1 MILAALSCC
10 ALFLVAGYLFKAQCL
25 DGAFNA
31 NAYQRLCYN
40 DLQPLFGGRLFATD
54 GSRVFPY
61 IHGSI
66 DDGLI
71 NGAIEYPVLTGL
83 FMYVSGLLVTDG
95 DGWLRISAVMLAPFA
110 LWTAYVL
117 ARMTGWRS
125 LLWALAPALVLYAF
139 HNWDLLVVAATV
151 TGLWLWRRGSPIGAA
166 VMFGLGAGL
175 KMYPVMFLAPLFFE
189 GLVMRNFKRAF
200 GSAAAGFGTLIAVN
214 LPFALINREGWA
226 ATYIFHKDRGPN
238 FDSIWFFGFPQWSPE
253 TVNTV
258 TFLLTALFGLSIL
271 GVALMRSRS
280 DRIYPVLQVCGALM
294 AAFLLWNKVHSPQYT
309 LWLLPFF
316 VVLRVNIVWWVLY
329 AVADLTVYVGI
340 FRWFYDMGTYGMEQM
355 TWAKQLLIAGVWA
368 RAALLLAL
376 VVVFMQSRE
385 VVASEP
391 VTDRDPEAD
400 AIAV

>member
-1 MILAALSCC
+1 MT
-10 ALFLVAGYLFKAQCL
+10 LVAGYLFKAQCL
-25 DGAFNA
+25 GGAFNA
-31 NAYQRLCYN
+31 NAYSRLCYN
-40 DLQPLFGGRLFATD
+40 DLQPLFGGRLFAVD

-66 DDGLI
+66 DGGLV

-83 FMYVSGLLVTDG
+83 FMYISGLLVTDG
-95 DGWLRISAVMLAPFA
+95 DGWLRISTLMLAPFA
-110 LWTAYVL
+110 LWTAYLL
-117 ARMTGWRS
+117 ARMAGWRS

-189 GLVMRNFKRAF
+189 GLVMQNVKRAF
-200 GSAAAGFGTLIAVN
+200 GTAVAGFGTLIAVN
-214 LPFALINREGWA
+214 LPFALINFEGWA
-226 ATYIFHKDRGPN
+226 ATYVFHKDRGPN
-238 FDSIWFFGFPQWSPE
+238 FDSIWFFGFPEWSPE
-253 TVNTV
+253 KVNTV
-258 TFLLTALFGLSIL
+258 TFVLTALSGLAIL
-271 GVALMRSRS
+271 GVALLKARP

-316 VVLRVNIVWWVLY
+316 VVLRVHIGWWIAY
-329 AVADLTVYVGI
+329 ALADLAVYVGI
-340 FRWFYDMGTYGMEQM
+340 FRWFHDMGIHGMEEL
-355 TWAKQLLIAGVWA
+355 TWAKQLLIGGVWT

-376 VVVFMQSRE
+376 IVGFMLSRE

-391 VTDRDPEAD
+391 ETKREPEVH
-400 AIAV
+400 AVPA